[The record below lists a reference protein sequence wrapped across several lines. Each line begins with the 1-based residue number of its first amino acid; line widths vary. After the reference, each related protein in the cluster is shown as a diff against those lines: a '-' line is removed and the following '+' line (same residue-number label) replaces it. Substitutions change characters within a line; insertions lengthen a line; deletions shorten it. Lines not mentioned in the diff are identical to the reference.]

1 MISLC
6 HGTTRPEKA
15 KGKSQPTHICPSY
28 FVKSSPHRYAF
39 IEFRNADTAIHA
51 LNEMNGH
58 PFDTKHTFFIN
69 RFTDIEKF
77 ADMDETYVE
86 PEREEYHAKVRLS
99 FRLITLTAEL
109 MRHRSTSALGWLIA
123 LAVTNM

>member
-1 MISLC
+1 VERGRKKQWVSRV
-6 HGTTRPEKA
+6 G
-15 KGKSQPTHICPSY
+15 THISSY

-39 IEFRNADTAIHA
+39 IEFRNADTATHA

-58 PFDTKHTFFIN
+58 PFDATHTFFVN

-99 FRLITLTAEL
+99 FRLVTLAAEL
-109 MRHRSTSALGWLIA
+109 MRHRSTSALGWLIV